1 MGSFFGCGNR
11 VNTILEL
18 IYQRERQTDRD
29 TRMDSKVDNEA
40 IRPQFVAPF
49 HHQLQREGSRLC
61 RVKAPK

>member
-18 IYQRERQTDRD
+18 IYQRERQTA

-49 HHQLQREGSRLC
+49 HQQLEREGSRLC

>member
-1 MGSFFGCGNR
+1 MGSFFCCGNR

-18 IYQRERQTDRD
+18 IYQRERAID
-29 TRMDSKVDNEA
+29 TRMDPKVDNAA

-49 HHQLQREGSRLC
+49 HHQLQCEGSRLC